1 MSQNLSV
8 AREAKPLRHVAM
20 VAKTL
25 DEKKPKKSLR
35 NEFASF
41 QTSSI
46 LFNSTYLVGEIF
58 LG

>member
-25 DEKKPKKSLR
+25 DEKKNKKVE

>member
-25 DEKKPKKSLR
+25 DEKKPKKV
-35 NEFASF
+35 A
-41 QTSSI
+41 TK
-46 LFNSTYLVGEIF
+46 
-58 LG
+58 